1 MHLMIVKTMRFV
13 RTCVEINEDLN
24 QDDCLEYDVDEL
36 DPFSD
41 EDMY

>member
-1 MHLMIVKTMRFV
+1 M
-13 RTCVEINEDLN
+13 EINEDLN

-41 EDMY
+41 EDMN

>member
-1 MHLMIVKTMRFV
+1 M
-13 RTCVEINEDLN
+13 EINEHLN

-41 EDMY
+41 EDMN